1 MSGVEEGERAGV
13 IGEGA
18 LAARAGFESVD
29 GRGNRAEE
37 APSEVQGLSRV
48 KCRQRVS
55 EDDNWC
61 GGGVK
66 LDGE

>member
-13 IGEGA
+13 VGEGA
-18 LAARAGFESVD
+18 LTARAGFESVD
-29 GRGNRAEE
+29 GRSNRAEE
-37 APSEVQGLSRV
+37 APSEIQGLSRM

-55 EDDNWC
+55 EDNDGC

-66 LDGE
+66 LDGK